1 MFKTLNYSLL
11 NKAIEPSGSFV
22 YNFIVMK
29 ILLTN
34 DDGYNARGIA
44 VLKRC
49 LSKYGRVIIVAPSR
63 PMSAQSTSLTVG
75 KGMQL
80 IYHGEDTYSFSGT
93 PADCVAFALSSMDFD
108 FDIVVSGC
116 NEGLNISYDTIY
128 SGTIGACLE
137 ACVFRKK
144 SIAISCHVNDFEKV
158 EENFDK
164 LWMYINKRHLLG
176 TRYLL
181 NVNFPRDD
189 VLGIEIGRLHY
200 RKDEFYFV
208 KEEDGFHAYRKCET
222 DFDSFKGTDE
232 YQVSHGI
239 ISIVPLS
246 RTNFSEE
253 IYNELI
259 HR

>member
-1 MFKTLNYSLL
+1 MFYNLN
-11 NKAIEPSGSFV
+11 
-22 YNFIVMK
+22 VMK
-29 ILLTN
+29 FLLTN
-34 DDGYNARGIA
+34 DDGYNAPGILT
-44 VLKRC
+44 LKRC
-49 LSKYGRVIIVAPSR
+49 LSKYGRVIIVAPEG

-75 KGMQL
+75 KGME
-80 IYHGEDTYSFSGT
+80 IKYHGEDTYSFSGT
-93 PADCVAFALSSMDFD
+93 PADCVAFALTTLNFD
-108 FDIVVSGC
+108 FDVVVSGC
-116 NEGLNISYDTIY
+116 NNGLNVSYDTIY

-144 SIAISCHVNDFEKV
+144 SIAISCHLNDFKKV
-158 EENFDK
+158 EEYFDQ
-164 LWMYINKRHLLG
+164 LWAYINKRHLLG

-208 KEEDGFHAYRKCET
+208 KEEDGYRAYRKCET
-222 DFDSFKGTDE
+222 NFDSYKGTDE
-232 YQVSHGI
+232 YQISHGI
-239 ISIVPLS
+239 ISIVPLD

>member
-1 MFKTLNYSLL
+1 MFYNLN
-11 NKAIEPSGSFV
+11 A
-22 YNFIVMK
+22 MK
-29 ILLTN
+29 FLLTN
-34 DDGYNARGIA
+34 DDGYNAPGILT
-44 VLKRC
+44 LKRC
-49 LSKYGRVIIVAPSR
+49 LSKYGRVIIVAPEG

-75 KGMQL
+75 KGME
-80 IYHGEDTYSFSGT
+80 IKYHGEDTYSFSGT
-93 PADCVAFALSSMDFD
+93 PADCVAFALTTLNFD
-108 FDIVVSGC
+108 FDVVVSGC
-116 NEGLNISYDTIY
+116 NNGLNVSYDTIY

-144 SIAISCHVNDFEKV
+144 SIAISCHLNDFEKV
-158 EENFDK
+158 EEYFDQ
-164 LWMYINKRHLLG
+164 LWAYINKRHLLG

-208 KEEDGFHAYRKCET
+208 KEEDGYRAYRKCET
-222 DFDSFKGTDE
+222 NFDSYKGTDE
-232 YQVSHGI
+232 YQISHGI
-239 ISIVPLS
+239 ISIVPLD

>member
-1 MFKTLNYSLL
+1 MF
-11 NKAIEPSGSFV
+11 
-22 YNFIVMK
+22 YNLCMK

-34 DDGYNARGIA
+34 DDGFNAPGIKL
-44 VLKRC
+44 LKKC
-49 LSKYGRVIIVAPSR
+49 LSKYGRVIIVAPKR
-63 PMSAQSTSLTVG
+63 HMSAQSTSLTVG
-75 KGMQL
+75 RGMEL
-80 IYHGEDTYSFSGT
+80 EYHGEDVYSFDGT
-93 PADCVAFALSSMDFD
+93 PADCVAFALTSMDIVFD
-108 FDIVVSGC
+108 LVVSGC
-116 NEGLNISYDTIY
+116 NDGLNVSYDTIY

-144 SIAISCHVNDFEKV
+144 SIAISCHVGDFDKV
-158 EENFDK
+158 EENFDQ
-164 LWMYINKRHLLG
+164 LWTYVNKRHLLG

-208 KEEDGFHAYRKCET
+208 KEDDGYHAYRTCET
-222 DFDSFKGTDE
+222 DFESYKGTDE

-239 ISIVPLS
+239 ISIVPLG

>member
-1 MFKTLNYSLL
+1 MF
-11 NKAIEPSGSFV
+11 
-22 YNFIVMK
+22 YNLSMK

-34 DDGYNARGIA
+34 DDGFNAPGIKL
-44 VLKRC
+44 LKKC
-49 LSKYGRVIIVAPSR
+49 LSKYGRVIIVAPKR
-63 PMSAQSTSLTVG
+63 HMSAQSTSLTVG
-75 KGMQL
+75 RGMEL
-80 IYHGEDTYSFSGT
+80 EYHGGDVYSFDGT
-93 PADCVAFALSSMDFD
+93 PADCVAFALTSMDIEFD
-108 FDIVVSGC
+108 LVVSGC
-116 NEGLNISYDTIY
+116 NDGLNVSYDTIY

-144 SIAISCHVNDFEKV
+144 SIAISCHVGDFDKV
-158 EENFDK
+158 EENFDQ
-164 LWMYINKRHLLG
+164 LWTYVNKRHLLG

-208 KEEDGFHAYRKCET
+208 KEDDGYHAYRTCET
-222 DFDSFKGTDE
+222 DFESYKGTDE

-239 ISIVPLS
+239 ISIVPLG

>member
-1 MFKTLNYSLL
+1 MF
-11 NKAIEPSGSFV
+11 
-22 YNFIVMK
+22 YNLCMK

-34 DDGYNARGIA
+34 DDGFNAPGIKL
-44 VLKRC
+44 LKKC
-49 LSKYGRVIIVAPSR
+49 LSKYGRVIIVAPKR
-63 PMSAQSTSLTVG
+63 HMSAQSTSLTVG
-75 KGMQL
+75 RGMEL
-80 IYHGEDTYSFSGT
+80 EYHGEDVYSFDGT
-93 PADCVAFALSSMDFD
+93 PADCVAFALTSMDIEFD
-108 FDIVVSGC
+108 LVVSGC
-116 NEGLNISYDTIY
+116 NDGLNVSYDTIY

-144 SIAISCHVNDFEKV
+144 SIAISCHVGDFDKV
-158 EENFDK
+158 EDNFDQ
-164 LWMYINKRHLLG
+164 LWTYLNKRHLLG

-208 KEEDGFHAYRKCET
+208 KEDDGYHAYRTCET
-222 DFDSFKGTDE
+222 DFESYKGTDE

-239 ISIVPLS
+239 ISIVPLG

>member
-1 MFKTLNYSLL
+1 MF
-11 NKAIEPSGSFV
+11 
-22 YNFIVMK
+22 YNLCMK

-34 DDGYNARGIA
+34 DDGFNAPGIKL
-44 VLKRC
+44 LKKC
-49 LSKYGRVIIVAPSR
+49 LSKYGRVIIVAPKR
-63 PMSAQSTSLTVG
+63 HMSAQSTSLTVG
-75 KGMQL
+75 RGMEL
-80 IYHGEDTYSFSGT
+80 EYHGEDVYSFDGT
-93 PADCVAFALSSMDFD
+93 PADCVAFALTSMDIEFD
-108 FDIVVSGC
+108 LVVSGC
-116 NEGLNISYDTIY
+116 NDGLNVSYDTIY

-144 SIAISCHVNDFEKV
+144 SIAISCHVGDFDKV
-158 EENFDK
+158 EENFDQ
-164 LWMYINKRHLLG
+164 LWTYVNKRHLLG

-208 KEEDGFHAYRKCET
+208 KEDDGYHAYRTCET
-222 DFDSFKGTDE
+222 DFESYKGTDE

-239 ISIVPLS
+239 ISIVPLG

>member
-1 MFKTLNYSLL
+1 MF
-11 NKAIEPSGSFV
+11 
-22 YNFIVMK
+22 YNLCMK

-34 DDGYNARGIA
+34 DDGFNAPGIKL
-44 VLKRC
+44 LKKC
-49 LSKYGRVIIVAPSR
+49 LSKYGRVIIVAPKR
-63 PMSAQSTSLTVG
+63 HMSAQSTSLTVG
-75 KGMQL
+75 RGMEL
-80 IYHGEDTYSFSGT
+80 EYHGEDVYSFDGT
-93 PADCVAFALSSMDFD
+93 PADCVAFALTSMDIEFD
-108 FDIVVSGC
+108 LVVSGC
-116 NEGLNISYDTIY
+116 NDGLNVSYDTIY

-144 SIAISCHVNDFEKV
+144 SIAISCHVGDFEKV
-158 EENFDK
+158 EENFDQ
-164 LWMYINKRHLLG
+164 LWTYVNKRHLLG

-208 KEEDGFHAYRKCET
+208 KEDDGYHAYRTCET
-222 DFDSFKGTDE
+222 DFESYKGTDE

-239 ISIVPLS
+239 ISIVPLG